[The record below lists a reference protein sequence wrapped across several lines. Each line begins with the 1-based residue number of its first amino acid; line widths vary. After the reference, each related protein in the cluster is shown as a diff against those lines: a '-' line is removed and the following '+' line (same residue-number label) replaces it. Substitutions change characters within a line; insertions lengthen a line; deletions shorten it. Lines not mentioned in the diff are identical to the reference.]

1 MDVAIAV
8 STFVLLFVAE
18 LGDKTQLAVMMLA
31 HRYPI
36 SPVIV
41 GTFSAFLLLNIL
53 AVVVGES
60 VFRYVPQSLIL
71 LAAGLLFIV
80 FALLSWKHA
89 NSNEQQS
96 DLSTKSYNAIW
107 ASFTLIFVA
116 ELGDKTQLA
125 MVTMAASTGST
136 WSVLLGGTL
145 ALWSVAILAI
155 ALGNTVLRRVPARWM
170 HRIAAGLFLAFGVAA
185 ITKSLLDMSNQGKV
199 I

>member
-36 SPVIV
+36 SQVIV

-53 AVVVGES
+53 AVIVGES
-60 VFRYVPQSLIL
+60 VFRYAPKSLIL

-80 FALLSWKHA
+80 FALLSWKEA
-89 NSNEQQS
+89 NSSDKQNE
-96 DLSTKSYNAIW
+96 LSTKSYNAIW
-107 ASFTLIFVA
+107 ASFALIFVA

-155 ALGNTVLRRVPARWM
+155 ALGNTVLRRVPAHWM
-170 HRIAAGLFLAFGVAA
+170 HRIAAGLFLAFGIAA
-185 ITKSLLDMSNQGKV
+185 IAKSLVDMFNPGK
-199 I
+199 II